1 MSFAAVAITTAV
13 VGAGTAV
20 AGGVMQSQAAGRARK
35 QQERAGARLEQQTQ
49 EATNK
54 FISQQEDVRK
64 KVNEIDP
71 SIKIPEYNLQGATL
85 EGIQAA
91 NKVTENTLQQL
102 EKIAPGSAQARQKVG
117 QIIGSYLAGEVPT
130 DVQQQI
136 TRMTAERLGAGFA
149 MPQAGVRGPGGFQVA
164 QGQLARNLGLTSLDL
179 QQAGANLAQ
188 SWQQTAAS
196 FIQSPT
202 QMMAFGLTGRAQDI
216 NVQQQNIRN
225 RMLQQEM
232 ISGINLGQYQALTGQ
247 ADIAYGVQQKN
258 IEAGLGQAAADVG
271 MIQGIGSALSGA
283 ISGVGSAYNQLG
295 AARAGSTT
303 PLSSGFYAG
312 ELGAARA
319 YNVAPSQ
326 LSYQKDGGYYYSPS
340 GVYGR

>member
-13 VGAGTAV
+13 VGTGAAV

-35 QQERAGARLEQQTQ
+35 QQEKAGARLKKQTQ
-49 EATNK
+49 QATNK
-54 FISQQEDVRK
+54 FISQQEEVRK

-85 EGIQAA
+85 EGIEAA

-136 TRMTAERLGAGFA
+136 TSMTAERLGAGFA
-149 MPQAGVRGPGGFQVA
+149 VPQAGVRGPGGFQVA

-216 NVQQQNIRN
+216 NLQQQNIRN

-232 ISGINLGQYQALTGQ
+232 ISGINLGQYKAQTGQ
-247 ADIAYGVQQKN
+247 ADIAYGVQQRN

-283 ISGVGSAYNQLG
+283 AMGYGQMRAMQPAGVGGFGSLGQAQQAAPFAAGYSNVPGMGYVPRASA
-295 AARAGSTT
+295 
-303 PLSSGFYAG
+303 
-312 ELGAARA
+312 
-319 YNVAPSQ
+319 
-326 LSYQKDGGYYYSPS
+326 
-340 GVYGR
+340 VY